1 MRVLQ
6 HIFIYPVKQ
15 REQSVRDNILQ
26 ELLPLQSVVRAG
38 NNENSRVT
46 DRMSDSIGHF
56 FFSIIKELGLK
67 EYILMSSQASS
78 LVGHDQNNLPFC
90 EFIIDTFN
98 KLSGSAKRR

>member
-6 HIFIYPVKQ
+6 HIFIYPIKQ

-38 NNENSRVT
+38 NNENSRMT
-46 DRMSDSIGHF
+46 DRMSDSIGQ
-56 FFSIIKELGLK
+56 FFSNIKELGLK
-67 EYILMSSQASS
+67 EYPLMSSQASS